1 MSPLPDEKKLRRR
14 AAEEAVAH
22 LGLLKGEAV
31 ATVFELLDN
40 PNGLH
45 PRAICT
51 AYRKKGE
58 QLHEGEKKVAG
69 LRKNAFMSREAL
81 AEITAKGMQDPLRA
95 HELTVLRGSFAIFRH
110 RHALSAEHIMQEH
123 PNLPIEVQY
132 DVFHPDSCDVC
143 NALYRKPVGP
153 DWGLFAPNGCT
164 CITAPYGLHIRAD
177 FIGEVL
183 AEEEQ
188 QRRSEKPTLF
198 ERIRQIFGQPLHSA

>member
-1 MSPLPDEKKLRRR
+1 MSPLPDEKMLRHR

-22 LGLLKGEAV
+22 LGLLKAEAV
-31 ATVFELLDN
+31 ATVFGLLDN
-40 PNGLH
+40 PDGSH

-69 LRKNAFMSREAL
+69 LRKKAFMSREAL

-110 RHALSAEHIMQEH
+110 RNALSAEHMMQEH

-143 NALYRKPVGP
+143 HALNRKPVGP
-153 DWGLFAPNGCT
+153 NWGLDGCT
-164 CITAPYGLHIRAD
+164 CITAPYGLHILAD
-177 FIGEVL
+177 FIGELV

-188 QRRSEKPTLF
+188 QRRSEKPSLF
-198 ERIRQIFGQPLHSA
+198 ASIRKIFG